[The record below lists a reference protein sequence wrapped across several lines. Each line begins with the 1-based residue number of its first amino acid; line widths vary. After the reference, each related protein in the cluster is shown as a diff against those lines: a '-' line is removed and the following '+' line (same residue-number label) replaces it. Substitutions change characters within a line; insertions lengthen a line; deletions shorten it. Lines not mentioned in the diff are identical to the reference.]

1 MIFKHLRDSFPRAA
15 IRLGAVILLLA
26 AGTARAQTPDEA
38 WHRDLLQTVQA
49 RKLLLEDPQLGPLN
63 LGVRVTNRSAV
74 LWGPVPSQEL
84 SHRAERRLQTMFELI
99 EIRNRI
105 TVDADDEY
113 GQPLPETPRLL
124 PGQPPADPS
133 APRRR
138 ILEPATGVALAGIVT
153 PEETLTAHSSP
164 LAQGASPQAWG
175 GLATLHMP
183 FLGSIAVPR

>member
-1 MIFKHLRDSFPRAA
+1 MAFKYLRDSFPHAA
-15 IRLGAVILLLA
+15 IRLGAVILLLP
-26 AGTARAQTPDEA
+26 AGAARAQAPDEA

-49 RKLLLEDPQLGPLN
+49 RKLLLDDPQLGPLN
-63 LGVRVTNRSAV
+63 LGVRVADRSAV

-99 EIRNRI
+99 EIRNRLS
-105 TVDADDEY
+105 VDADDED
-113 GQPLPETPRLL
+113 GQFTPETPRLL
-124 PGQPPADPS
+124 PGQPPPEHS

-138 ILEPATGVALAGIVT
+138 LLEPATGVALAGIVT
-153 PEETLTAHSSP
+153 PDETLTAHSSP
-164 LAQGASPQAWG
+164 LTQGTSPQAWG